1 MFPIIYPTK
10 DLYSEYIET
19 SADQDTESNLKKQAT
34 PSLSEAMEQEEATHA
49 AGGRVNC
56 CEL

>member
-1 MFPIIYPTK
+1 MRCHFAAIRAAP
-10 DLYSEYIET
+10 LET
-19 SADQDTESNLKKQAT
+19 AKQAT

-56 CEL
+56 CELRV